1 MLFRSSFCSIGAR
14 EMLQSSSPEAGE
26 SVEKSMKSNDF
37 DEISNIFE
45 HFGGTEAPAGQS
57 YQKRA
62 EKTAPGSENAG
73 KTLPV
78 LESFWQYFGDVFVRF
93 FWAPSWR
100 VFLPSWEHF
109 LAILEPKRE

>member
-1 MLFRSSFCSIGAR
+1 
-14 EMLQSSSPEAGE
+14 MLQSSSPDAGE
-26 SVEKSMKSNDF
+26 AVEKSMKSYNV
-37 DEISNIFE
+37 DEISDIFE

-78 LESFWQYFGDVFVRF
+78 LESFWQYFGV
-93 FWAPSWR
+93 
-100 VFLPSWEHF
+100 
-109 LAILEPKRE
+109 ILLMCF

>member
-26 SVEKSMKSNDF
+26 SVEKSMKSNNF

-45 HFGGTEAPAGQS
+45 HFGGMEVPLGQS
-57 YQKRA
+57 YQTTPKKA
-62 EKTAPGSENAG
+62 ALGSENVR

-78 LESFWQYFGDVFVRF
+78 LESFWQYFGV
-93 FWAPSWR
+93 
-100 VFLPSWEHF
+100 
-109 LAILEPKRE
+109 ILLMCF

>member
-37 DEISNIFE
+37 DEISDIFG

-62 EKTAPGSENAG
+62 EKTAPGSENVG

-78 LESFWQYFGDVFVRF
+78 LESFWRYFGV
-93 FWAPSWR
+93 
-100 VFLPSWEHF
+100 
-109 LAILEPKRE
+109 ILLMCF